1 MKLTPAQTVM
11 VTQIHAD
18 GYSVNMRQDKR
29 NGEHL
34 AFMPATCPNRHGD
47 RYYMAYT
54 LAGGWVEI
62 DPGYAV
68 KCTRTATDFP
78 AELKRATEVSLGY
91 SLRLTHRLRG

>member
-1 MKLTPAQTVM
+1 MTSN
-11 VTQIHAD
+11 
-18 GYSVNMRQDKR
+18 GYDVNMRQDKR

-34 AFMPATCPNRHGD
+34 AFMPDTYTNQHGD

-54 LAGGWVEI
+54 LADGWVEI

-78 AELKRATEVSLGY
+78 AELKRATERNLCY
-91 SLRLTHRLRG
+91 SLHLTQRLRG